1 MSDERFTELSLDQVA
16 DYEFRVR
23 FDGTTMPDLTTDE
36 PAPLGKGVG
45 PNPSLLLLAGVANC
59 LAASLTFA
67 LRKFRDSPGKLQA
80 KARARM
86 TRNDK
91 GRWRITG
98 IEVDLQLADAA
109 DALPHLERALA
120 QFEDFCIVTESV
132 RAGIPV
138 AVRVH
143 DRDGGLVNSAT
154 AQS

>member
-1 MSDERFTELSLDQVA
+1 MSDERFAELSLEQVA

-23 FDGTTMPDLTTDE
+23 FDGTTLPELTTDE

-67 LRKFRDSPGKLQA
+67 LRKFRDSPGRLQA

-86 TRNDK
+86 TRNEQ
-91 GRWRITG
+91 GRWRIAG
-98 IEVDLQLADAA
+98 IEVELQLADAA
-109 DALPHLERALA
+109 AALPHLARALA

-138 AVRVH
+138 AVRV
-143 DRDGGLVNSAT
+143 RDGDGNQVHAAT
-154 AQS
+154 TQA